1 MAPRTDAQVEA
12 HLKRLHAQLKITSA
26 ESQQW
31 DALAAVIRDNE
42 KEMNGLLEQ
51 REQKAK
57 SMTALDNLRSY
68 EEITDAHAEGMKK
81 LVPAFEQLYDVMPDA
96 QKKVADAVFDQ
107 RVPASPASSKAP
119 PMPKPSR

>member
-68 EEITDAHAEGMKK
+68 EEITDAHAEGM
-81 LVPAFEQLYDVMPDA
+81 
-96 QKKVADAVFDQ
+96 
-107 RVPASPASSKAP
+107 
-119 PMPKPSR
+119 